1 MSNVITTAIARVRE
15 PWSDRQATVLLG
27 AVACFV
33 LVLIGAMIIF
43 IVHAAWPSLSANG
56 LGIFTGGHDVDKQL
70 GSMLVTGQHPPK
82 SAYHLNAW
90 PYVYA
95 TILIAGVAVLGG
107 LVIAVFASVF
117 IVEFAPERVRRVLV
131 PTVRLL
137 AAVPSVVFGLIGILV
152 LVPFIDHD
160 LLSTKRQESVTHLVQ
175 LDGTGVMVSIIVLA
189 IMVTPLMIALTV
201 EALRAIPHGWKEG
214 AAALGANRWEAI
226 WGVSVRAARPAIISA
241 AVLAASRALGEAV
254 MLSMISGSRGW
265 SPNPL
270 DGLTYLFE
278 PLRPLAAAIVE
289 NVDGL
294 NAPAVKS
301 SIYVFATILLFSS
314 LLLSI
319 GSYLAR
325 LPLRRQ
331 GVRV

>member
-1 MSNVITTAIARVRE
+1 VRNAYWRIRE
-15 PWSDRQATVLLG
+15 PWSDRQATILLG
-27 AVACFV
+27 MVACFV
-33 LVLIGAMIIF
+33 LLLIGAMIIF
-43 IVHAAWPSLSANG
+43 IVDKAWPSLSANG
-56 LGIFTGGHDVDKQL
+56 FHLFGGGHDTDKQL
-70 GSMLVTGQHPPK
+70 GDMLVTGQHPPK

-90 PYVYA
+90 PYIYA
-95 TILIAGVAVLGG
+95 TVLVAGSAVIGG
-107 LVIAVFASVF
+107 LVVALFAAVF
-117 IVEFAPERVRRVLV
+117 IVEFAPDRVRQILV
-131 PTVRLL
+131 PAVRLL

-152 LVPFIDHD
+152 LVPFIDHHV
-160 LLSTKRQESVTHLVQ
+160 LSISRQKSVEHVVQ
-175 LDGTGVMVSIIVLA
+175 LDGTGVAVSIIVLA
-189 IMVTPLMIALTV
+189 IMVTPLMIALIV
-201 EALRAIPHGWKEG
+201 EALRSIPHGWKEG

-241 AVLAASRALGEAV
+241 AVLAASRAFGEAV
-254 MLSMISGSRGW
+254 MLSMISGSRGF

-301 SIYVFATILLFSS
+301 SIYVFATLLLFSS
-314 LLLSI
+314 LILSV

-331 GVRV
+331 GVGV